1 MCLVC
6 VYTCGV
12 FEVCGNQSLCLVKA
26 FVCSCCT
33 QQHGPGV
40 GVLDSGCPGAAKS
53 GHRSKREQMAGCLLA
68 LQKYQEGDENIRG
81 HSHSTYSEME
91 SPWTGV
97 VLLARGYAST
107 RAREATQS
115 LAVRVHGTSRTNVCL
130 SALDTRCDVEILS
143 F

>member
-26 FVCSCCT
+26 FVC
-33 QQHGPGV
+33 
-40 GVLDSGCPGAAKS
+40 CPGAAKS
-53 GHRSKREQMAGCLLA
+53 GHRSKAERANGWLLA